1 MKFTNYCIQEN
12 IILTYASSSYKK
24 EEIVEVITFL
34 CLGMSWD
41 TFSTFLNMF
50 EIGEIPGKFTSW
62 NITKKWLDFNFLK

>member
-34 CLGMSWD
+34 CLGMS
-41 TFSTFLNMF
+41 
-50 EIGEIPGKFTSW
+50 
-62 NITKKWLDFNFLK
+62 